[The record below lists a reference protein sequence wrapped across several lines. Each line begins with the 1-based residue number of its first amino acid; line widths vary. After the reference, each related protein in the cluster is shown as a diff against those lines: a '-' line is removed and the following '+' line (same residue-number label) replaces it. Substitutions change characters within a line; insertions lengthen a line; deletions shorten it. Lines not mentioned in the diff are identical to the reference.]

1 MNLTKTSIE
10 RPTLVI
16 VLFSVLIL
24 LGVIGFSNL
33 SYELLPDFN
42 QPVVVIRTG
51 YPGADPAEVESS
63 VSKKIEEAIAN
74 LEGVDYIETK
84 SMPNASVV
92 IVNLKYGTNLNK
104 TMQDA
109 QQYIN
114 NIKKDLP
121 DDILEPVMSKISPND
136 MPIMSISASSSMS
149 ETDFYQNMVDKYIP
163 QLQQLKGVAEITLI
177 GGEAREVQI
186 KVDQN
191 KLKYYKVSLT
201 QIVEAVNRSGI
212 DIPAGKVTTE
222 SESITVRLVGKFNNI
237 EDVRNV
243 QIAMPFPG
251 SPVYV
256 KDVATVSDGVKE
268 ITSVNRYNGQPGI
281 GLMLKKQG
289 DANAVDVSKLV
300 REKLQSIEKEDQ
312 TSNVKFTI
320 ADDSTENTIAAVNS
334 VVVDLTLAIILVS
347 LIMLLFLKSYR
358 NALIVLVAVPTSLIT
373 AFGLMWLL
381 DYTLNLMTLL
391 AMSLV
396 IGILVDAAIV
406 VLENIQRH
414 LDMGKSRRKAALEGL
429 NEIGYSVISITLVDV
444 VVFLPIL
451 FLQVFVADMLK
462 QFSVVVIVSTL
473 TSLLVSFT
481 LTPWM
486 VSRIGKKEDLQPT
499 NFINKFLLWFEVRL
513 TKFIDWYGVA
523 LEWVFRHKVTFTT
536 IVVFLLLATFGIMK
550 MGIIGNEMMATG
562 DQGKFKLNLEYDKS
576 ITVQQNNIQ
585 SQKIENYILSQPEV
599 ATLFSNVAGPTTGMG
614 SLGVGEAN
622 KSELT
627 IQLKPEK
634 ERKRTT
640 EEFMKFLR
648 KDITNQFSGVNVS
661 MSVLGLLPKSSPIKI
676 TLSGIDQNLVM
687 KTGEELRSVIQRVP
701 GADNVKLSVEK
712 GNPEYVV
719 NPDKDKMQR
728 LGLNTAYVGM
738 SLRTAFS
745 GNEDAVF
752 TENGNDYPVRIWLD
766 DFDRKNFEDVKNLSI
781 INPMGI
787 AIDVSQFADVTQND
801 ASSMLERLNRQPS
814 VTLTAESFGRPSG
827 SMAKDVEAYLK
838 KNPLPED
845 VQLFWGADIKTQ
857 NESFGA
863 VGAALAIAF
872 ILIYL
877 IMVALYDNFLYP
889 FVALFSIP
897 MAIIGAFF
905 ALNLS
910 GNNVTL
916 FALLGMIM
924 LMGLVTKNAIL
935 IVDFANKEKE
945 KGTHYRKALIKAG
958 KERMRPILM
967 TTLVMVFGMLPI
979 AMARGTASEWKNGL
993 AWVIIGGLISSLV
1006 LTVFVVPMV
1015 YYVVDRIIEKR
1026 TERKAGK
1033 QLLIN

>member
-429 NEIGYSVISITLVDV
+429 NEIGYSVISIT
-444 VVFLPIL
+444 
-451 FLQVFVADMLK
+451 
-462 QFSVVVIVSTL
+462 
-473 TSLLVSFT
+473 
-481 LTPWM
+481 
-486 VSRIGKKEDLQPT
+486 
-499 NFINKFLLWFEVRL
+499 
-513 TKFIDWYGVA
+513 
-523 LEWVFRHKVTFTT
+523 
-536 IVVFLLLATFGIMK
+536 
-550 MGIIGNEMMATG
+550 
-562 DQGKFKLNLEYDKS
+562 
-576 ITVQQNNIQ
+576 
-585 SQKIENYILSQPEV
+585 
-599 ATLFSNVAGPTTGMG
+599 
-614 SLGVGEAN
+614 
-622 KSELT
+622 
-627 IQLKPEK
+627 
-634 ERKRTT
+634 
-640 EEFMKFLR
+640 
-648 KDITNQFSGVNVS
+648 
-661 MSVLGLLPKSSPIKI
+661 
-676 TLSGIDQNLVM
+676 
-687 KTGEELRSVIQRVP
+687 
-701 GADNVKLSVEK
+701 
-712 GNPEYVV
+712 
-719 NPDKDKMQR
+719 
-728 LGLNTAYVGM
+728 
-738 SLRTAFS
+738 
-745 GNEDAVF
+745 
-752 TENGNDYPVRIWLD
+752 
-766 DFDRKNFEDVKNLSI
+766 
-781 INPMGI
+781 
-787 AIDVSQFADVTQND
+787 
-801 ASSMLERLNRQPS
+801 
-814 VTLTAESFGRPSG
+814 
-827 SMAKDVEAYLK
+827 
-838 KNPLPED
+838 
-845 VQLFWGADIKTQ
+845 
-857 NESFGA
+857 
-863 VGAALAIAF
+863 
-872 ILIYL
+872 
-877 IMVALYDNFLYP
+877 
-889 FVALFSIP
+889 
-897 MAIIGAFF
+897 
-905 ALNLS
+905 
-910 GNNVTL
+910 
-916 FALLGMIM
+916 
-924 LMGLVTKNAIL
+924 
-935 IVDFANKEKE
+935 
-945 KGTHYRKALIKAG
+945 
-958 KERMRPILM
+958 
-967 TTLVMVFGMLPI
+967 
-979 AMARGTASEWKNGL
+979 
-993 AWVIIGGLISSLV
+993 
-1006 LTVFVVPMV
+1006 
-1015 YYVVDRIIEKR
+1015 
-1026 TERKAGK
+1026 
-1033 QLLIN
+1033 

>member
-358 NALIVLVAVPTSLIT
+358 NALIVLVAV
-373 AFGLMWLL
+373 
-381 DYTLNLMTLL
+381 
-391 AMSLV
+391 
-396 IGILVDAAIV
+396 
-406 VLENIQRH
+406 Q
-414 LDMGKSRRKAALEGL
+414 
-429 NEIGYSVISITLVDV
+429 
-444 VVFLPIL
+444 
-451 FLQVFVADMLK
+451 Q
-462 QFSVVVIVSTL
+462 
-473 TSLLVSFT
+473 
-481 LTPWM
+481 
-486 VSRIGKKEDLQPT
+486 
-499 NFINKFLLWFEVRL
+499 
-513 TKFIDWYGVA
+513 
-523 LEWVFRHKVTFTT
+523 T
-536 IVVFLLLATFGIMK
+536 I
-550 MGIIGNEMMATG
+550 
-562 DQGKFKLNLEYDKS
+562 
-576 ITVQQNNIQ
+576 
-585 SQKIENYILSQPEV
+585 
-599 ATLFSNVAGPTTGMG
+599 
-614 SLGVGEAN
+614 
-622 KSELT
+622 
-627 IQLKPEK
+627 
-634 ERKRTT
+634 
-640 EEFMKFLR
+640 
-648 KDITNQFSGVNVS
+648 
-661 MSVLGLLPKSSPIKI
+661 
-676 TLSGIDQNLVM
+676 
-687 KTGEELRSVIQRVP
+687 
-701 GADNVKLSVEK
+701 
-712 GNPEYVV
+712 
-719 NPDKDKMQR
+719 
-728 LGLNTAYVGM
+728 
-738 SLRTAFS
+738 
-745 GNEDAVF
+745 
-752 TENGNDYPVRIWLD
+752 
-766 DFDRKNFEDVKNLSI
+766 
-781 INPMGI
+781 
-787 AIDVSQFADVTQND
+787 
-801 ASSMLERLNRQPS
+801 
-814 VTLTAESFGRPSG
+814 
-827 SMAKDVEAYLK
+827 
-838 KNPLPED
+838 
-845 VQLFWGADIKTQ
+845 
-857 NESFGA
+857 
-863 VGAALAIAF
+863 
-872 ILIYL
+872 
-877 IMVALYDNFLYP
+877 
-889 FVALFSIP
+889 
-897 MAIIGAFF
+897 
-905 ALNLS
+905 
-910 GNNVTL
+910 
-916 FALLGMIM
+916 
-924 LMGLVTKNAIL
+924 
-935 IVDFANKEKE
+935 
-945 KGTHYRKALIKAG
+945 
-958 KERMRPILM
+958 
-967 TTLVMVFGMLPI
+967 
-979 AMARGTASEWKNGL
+979 
-993 AWVIIGGLISSLV
+993 
-1006 LTVFVVPMV
+1006 
-1015 YYVVDRIIEKR
+1015 
-1026 TERKAGK
+1026 
-1033 QLLIN
+1033 